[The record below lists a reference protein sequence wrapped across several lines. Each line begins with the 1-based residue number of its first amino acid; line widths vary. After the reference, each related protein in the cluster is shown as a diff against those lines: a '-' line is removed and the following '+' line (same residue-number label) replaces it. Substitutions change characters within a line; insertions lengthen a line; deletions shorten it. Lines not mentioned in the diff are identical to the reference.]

1 MLSKQMEKALNKQIN
16 AEFYSSYFYLNMALY
31 CESIDLPGFAHWL
44 RLQTQEEY
52 EHGMRLLDFV
62 LERDGAVELEQID
75 KPKGGFK
82 DINDVF
88 AQVLEHEKKVTGMIN
103 ELYAMAVKENDYPT
117 QIELQ
122 WFIKE
127 QVEEEKTAKDI
138 LQQLKWV
145 GDKDT
150 ALFML
155 DQKMGQRQLASGEE
169 E

>member
-1 MLSKQMEKALNKQIN
+1 MLSKKMERALSKQIN

-52 EHGMRLLDFV
+52 EHAMRLLDFV
-62 LERDGAVELEQID
+62 LSRDGMVDLEQID

-82 DINDVF
+82 NINDVF

-103 ELYAMAVKENDYPT
+103 DLYALAVKENDYPT
-117 QIELQ
+117 QVELQ

-155 DQKMGQRQLASGEE
+155 DQKVAQRQTGTEAEE
-169 E
+169 